1 MSLYTVDASERP
13 MTWVASAWVQG
24 LAFFVVYV
32 GVTIV
37 ASGVREGWSTATDGL
52 GVTLLIGAAGGVGF
66 GLIVDR
72 LVGRREALEQESDDE
87 L

>member
-1 MSLYTVDASERP
+1 
-13 MTWVASAWVQG
+13 MTWIASAWVQG

-37 ASGVREGWSTATDGL
+37 ASGIREGWSTATDGL

-72 LVGRREALEQESDDE
+72 LGRKRDQSQEDE
-87 L
+87 PGP